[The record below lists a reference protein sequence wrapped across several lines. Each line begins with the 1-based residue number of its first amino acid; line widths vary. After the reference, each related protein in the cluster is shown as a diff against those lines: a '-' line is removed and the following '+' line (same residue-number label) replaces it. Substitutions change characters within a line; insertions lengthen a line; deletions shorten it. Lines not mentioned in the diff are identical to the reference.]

1 MSKVIWCRRQMI
13 NRTLPSLSQVL
24 IKKTLPKQV
33 SLQFIL
39 FLLFFIALVFYSYRE
54 INKLHESQARLFNQ
68 HIQQNLNLVQQ
79 QIDNIANNDLVI
91 NSIIDFDKRNT
102 YLPLLFQSLRINNT
116 RDFSIAFVDFDG
128 EPITKRNYS
137 ATLKS
142 QYLEELT
149 LFTLEGGNH
158 HLAID
163 DRGVFIS
170 APVKLHGLAEGAIVF
185 HTNDLSR
192 IISNFDSSISLS
204 AVVGEKLLLESIV
217 LDTNNTIDKEQFKRR
232 FTFKNWHIETS
243 QSYFSAY
250 RALAAGAVFMLCV
263 MLLSIFGSFIAS
275 RLAANESQ
283 VILRSFSKRLKA
295 LSNKQVTLD
304 IEEYVESSEIATIYK
319 TFEDTLQRLVDVSK
333 ATSRLEL
340 IFNGVNECLILL
352 DADNKVVITNSTV
365 KSLLKETDFDDQTI
379 KSIVQSLVI
388 ADEQLSIQI
397 QSSIEHQYV
406 RYDGKEDEVVLWY
419 ASTIRADDGA
429 ILHILVGQNISE
441 KRRAEEELLLKN
453 SAIDRSNTSIII
465 SDISR
470 ASQPI
475 IYANQAYTD
484 LTGYEINDVLG
495 KNCNLLQGEKTEKEK
510 VAQIRQAI
518 SRREQLTLTL
528 TNYKA
533 NGKPFSNRL
542 MLSPVKQANGD
553 VRYYIGIQQDV
564 SEQVEA
570 QNLLQVA
577 KQKAEESNQLKSDF
591 LASMSH
597 EIRTPI
603 NGISGTL
610 QLLTKTKM
618 DERQAKFVSLAIRS
632 TDNLL
637 TIIND
642 ILDFS
647 KIEAGKL
654 SIEKY
659 ELNIEELVRTSVDA
673 FYALAAQKK
682 LKLKVYVDLNNDVY
696 ILGDGVRLRQIL
708 DNLIN
713 NAIKF
718 TETGEIIVR
727 SGWRLNTDG
736 KHEICFSVSDSGVGI
751 STEKLDTVFHHFV
764 QEDAST
770 TRKFGGSGLG
780 LAICKQLCELMDG
793 NISVESEKGK
803 GTSFKVSIPT
813 TMVQKKVTS
822 SHLESKPAINQE
834 PYRDCTVL
842 IVEDNELNRIIA
854 SEQLSRF
861 KLFSA
866 QNGKQ
871 ALKLLQNKHSN
882 IDVILMDC
890 QMPVMDGYECT
901 QAIRSGEAGERYR
914 DIPIIALTANAMKG
928 DREACL
934 EAGMNDYISKP
945 FKAESLVF
953 TVKTWFE
960 KSLS

>member
-1 MSKVIWCRRQMI
+1 MTNQ
-13 NRTLPSLSQVL
+13 NLQSLSQVL
-24 IKKTLPKQV
+24 INKTLPKQV
-33 SLQFIL
+33 GLQFVL
-39 FLLFFIALVFYSYRE
+39 FVLFFIALVLFSYRE
-54 INKLHESQARLFNQ
+54 INKLHESQGLLFNQ
-68 HIQQNLNLVQQ
+68 HIEQNLSVVEQ

-91 NSIIDFDKRNT
+91 NSLIDFDKRNA

-116 RDFSIAFVDFDG
+116 RDFSIAFVDFAG
-128 EPITKRNYS
+128 EPITQRNYS
-137 ATLKS
+137 AALAS
-142 QYLEELT
+142 LYIEELT
-149 LFTLEGGNH
+149 LFTLAGGNH
-158 HLAID
+158 YLTVD

-170 APVKLHGLAEGAIVF
+170 APVKLSGFAEGAIVF
-185 HTNDLSR
+185 HTNDLSK

-204 AVVGEKLLLESIV
+204 AVVDEKILLESISP
-217 LDTNNTIDKEQFKRR
+217 DSNIANNSEQFKRR
-232 FTFKNWHIETS
+232 FSYKNWHIETR

-250 RALAAGAVFMLCV
+250 RALGAGAVFMLCV
-263 MLLSIFGSFIAS
+263 MLLSVFGSYIAS

-283 VILRSFSKRLKA
+283 VILRRFSQRLKA
-295 LSNKQVTLD
+295 LSNKQIVLD
-304 IEEYVESSEIATIYK
+304 SEEDIESSEIAAIYK
-319 TFEDTLQRLVDVSK
+319 TFENTLQRLTDVSK
-333 ATSRLEL
+333 ATNRLEL

-352 DADNKVVITNSTV
+352 DADNQVVITNSTV
-365 KSLLKETDFDDQTI
+365 KSLISETDFDDQTI
-379 KSIVQSLVI
+379 TSVIQSLVI
-388 ADEQLSIQI
+388 ADEHLSIQI
-397 QSSIEHQYV
+397 QSSIEHQYI
-406 RYDGKEDEVVLWY
+406 RYDGQENEVILWY
-419 ASTIRADDGA
+419 SSTIKAEDGA
-429 ILHILVGQNISE
+429 ISHILVGQNISE

-465 SDISR
+465 SDISQEN
-470 ASQPI
+470 QPI

-510 VAQIRQAI
+510 VDQIRQAI
-518 SRREQLTLTL
+518 AQRKQITLTL
-528 TNYKA
+528 INYKA

-542 MLSPVKQANGD
+542 MLSPVKQTNGD
-553 VRYYIGIQQDV
+553 VRYYVGIQQDV
-564 SEQVEA
+564 SEQVAA
-570 QNLLQVA
+570 QKLLEVA

-610 QLLTKTKM
+610 QLLDKTKL
-618 DERQAKFVSLAIRS
+618 DERQSKFVGLAIRS

-682 LKLKVYVDLNNDVY
+682 LKLKVYVDLNNEVY

-708 DNLIN
+708 DNLIS

-718 TETGEIIVR
+718 TTAGEIVVTL
-727 SGWRLNTDG
+727 GWQPNTDG
-736 KHEICFSVSDSGVGI
+736 KYAICFSVSDSGVGI
-751 STEKLDTVFHHFV
+751 ATEKLDTVFQHFV
-764 QEDAST
+764 QEDTST

-780 LAICKQLCELMDG
+780 LAICKQLCELMHG

-813 TMVQKKVTS
+813 TIVQKKVTS
-822 SHLESKPAINQE
+822 SHIESKPMVDQQSYEN
-834 PYRDCTVL
+834 CTVL

-854 SEQLSRF
+854 SEQLSQF
-861 KLFSA
+861 KLFNA
-866 QNGKQ
+866 ENGKQ

-890 QMPVMDGYECT
+890 QMPVMDGYKCT
-901 QAIRSGEAGERYR
+901 QAIRVGEAGERYR

-945 FKAESLVF
+945 FKAESLIF
-953 TVKTWFE
+953 AVKTWFE